1 MRDDCIPSGKESSYV
16 FVRGEEMRANKNAII
31 WTTTITVI
39 SLICCLVQYPNQNLI
54 YDLSL
59 ACFGSALLSIVI
71 ASTAYVAERRDAME
85 QFADEVGKAISVISR
100 IPIIEISDLVRGA
113 LKDDNSWLEKSTE
126 DSNKLKEYIE
136 SRLPIDENTT
146 SDQIDEWINKKYQS
160 MIEEAREQ
168 LKKGAAAY
176 IAVAEY
182 NLSGLKSAYGR
193 LDFLVGNNTIHKS
206 KNRLYNTIRTA
217 KLACLELGIALKP
230 YLNGHGNEM
239 VCIDKML
246 SLQNRFFE
254 FRDDAYYAKLRD
266 DLNHSLESFRSQIY
280 NIEPNY
286 EEPFPIYY
294 SINFD
299 DPRSVERYKRLEKR
313 VNKEES
319 RGK

>member
-1 MRDDCIPSGKESSYV
+1 M

-136 SRLPIDENTT
+136 SRVL
-146 SDQIDEWINKKYQS
+146 
-160 MIEEAREQ
+160 
-168 LKKGAAAY
+168 
-176 IAVAEY
+176 
-182 NLSGLKSAYGR
+182 
-193 LDFLVGNNTIHKS
+193 
-206 KNRLYNTIRTA
+206 
-217 KLACLELGIALKP
+217 
-230 YLNGHGNEM
+230 
-239 VCIDKML
+239 
-246 SLQNRFFE
+246 
-254 FRDDAYYAKLRD
+254 
-266 DLNHSLESFRSQIY
+266 
-280 NIEPNY
+280 
-286 EEPFPIYY
+286 
-294 SINFD
+294 
-299 DPRSVERYKRLEKR
+299 
-313 VNKEES
+313 
-319 RGK
+319 